1 MDDDQQNEQNTLLAW
16 ILGIAVAIAIAV
28 SLIIGV
34 VAGIGGSDQAN
45 GTTTAAGAGNA
56 TGAATMV
63 AVEVVEVEVA
73 PALATGSGIPELVRF
88 YFETGQAALP
98 ADAGAQLATVIA
110 WARDNAGAK
119 VGISGFHD
127 KQGDAAI
134 NAELAKN
141 RARAARQALLSAGV
155 PAERIV
161 LVKPQETHHRRAGL
175 LDARASI
182 QSRRNTQCV
191 SSDTAGS

>member
-16 ILGIAVAIAIAV
+16 ILGIAVTIAIAV

-34 VAGIGGSDQAN
+34 VAGIGGSGQPA
-45 GTTTAAGAGNA
+45 GTVATAGTGDTAGAAGAA
-56 TGAATMV
+56 GAAGTAV
-63 AVEVVEVEVA
+63 ASAAGDVAEVDAA
-73 PALATGSGIPELVRF
+73 PALATGAGIPELVRF
-88 YFETGQAALP
+88 YFESGQAALP
-98 ADAGAQLATVIA
+98 ADADTQLAAVAA
-110 WARDNAGAK
+110 WARDNAQAK

-161 LVKPQETHHRRAGL
+161 LVKPQETTGGGDDREARRVEVYPA
-175 LDARASI
+175 
-182 QSRRNTQCV
+182 Q
-191 SSDTAGS
+191 

>member
-98 ADAGAQLATVIA
+98 ADADAQLATVIA

-161 LVKPQETHHRRAGL
+161 LVKPQETTGGGDDREARRVEVYPA
-175 LDARASI
+175 
-182 QSRRNTQCV
+182 Q
-191 SSDTAGS
+191 